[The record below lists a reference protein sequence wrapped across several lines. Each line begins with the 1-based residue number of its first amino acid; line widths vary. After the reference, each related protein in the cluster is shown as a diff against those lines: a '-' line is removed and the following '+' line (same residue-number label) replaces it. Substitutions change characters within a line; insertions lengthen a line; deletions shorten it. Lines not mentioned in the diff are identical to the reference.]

1 MRRALLCG
9 VLLVACHHADEPR
22 VAVNVSCAGKART
35 LAVTGDVRID
45 EHMCG
50 QPWTALRIEHG
61 PRTELVKAIAGRE
74 VWLRRNG
81 RRAVI
86 EVRAAGAITSTFAG
100 VTEIAED
107 APPPR
112 ATTVAID
119 ANGIVKNVTLDELHT
134 RFASGNRDLSLCAV
148 AAGYVA
154 QPRQIEVTGETAQP
168 IVVTP
173 ADCTARGLV
182 LRISGKGELRLRT
195 AAGDHLLQQVTRI
208 RVSL

>member
-9 VLLVACHHADEPR
+9 VFLVGCHHADEPR
-22 VAVNVSCAGKART
+22 VAVNVSCAGNARS
-35 LAVTGDVRID
+35 LAVTSDVRID
-45 EHMCG
+45 EHLCG

-61 PRTELVKAIAGRE
+61 ARTELVKAIAGRE
-74 VWLRRNG
+74 VWLRRVG
-81 RRAVI
+81 HRAVV
-86 EVRAAGAITSTFAG
+86 EVRGTGAMTFAG

-112 ATTVAID
+112 AATLAID
-119 ANGIVKNVTLDELHT
+119 ANGVVKDVTLDELHT
-134 RFASGNRDLSLCAV
+134 RFASGGRDISLCAV

-154 QPRQIEVTGETAQP
+154 RARQIEVTGETASP
-168 IVVTP
+168 LVVTP
-173 ADCTARGLV
+173 AECAARGLV

-195 AAGDHLLQQVTRI
+195 ATGDHLLQTVTRI

>member
-1 MRRALLCG
+1 MRAAIL
-9 VLLVACHHADEPR
+9 VLLVACHHAGAPS
-22 VAVNVSCAGKART
+22 VAVNVSCAGNAHS

-45 EHMCG
+45 EHLCG

-61 PRTELVKAIAGRE
+61 TRTELVKAIAGRE
-74 VWLRRNG
+74 VWLRRVGN
-81 RRAVI
+81 RAVI
-86 EVRAAGAITSTFAG
+86 EVRAANAITSTFAG

-112 ATTVAID
+112 AATVAID
-119 ANGIVKNVTLDELHT
+119 ANGVITDVTLDELRT
-134 RFASGNRDLSLCAV
+134 RFEHGGREMSLCTV
-148 AAGYVA
+148 AAAYVA
-154 QPRQIEVTGETAQP
+154 QPGTIEVTGEAAP

-173 ADCTARGLV
+173 AECATRGLE